1 VILSAGLPVVAAAQF
16 PGSGGSRPEGP
27 GKRDRAADAKKGPA
41 ADPQTLPT
49 EVRWSVAVSVR
60 PSAPPVIGGDKIFL
74 ALESG
79 VLVAH
84 RLSDGVEAWR
94 VEMRTDQ
101 PIAVD
106 GARVFVASGEAVHA
120 LDSGDAAIVWRVPT
134 GTLTAPIL
142 VQDGWI
148 VVASAKELAAFR
160 LEDGT
165 RVWGRELGPQHNRP
179 TIEGDNLYVPLDDGR
194 LFALDLRTGTDRWV
208 RRVVSP
214 RTSEAGKGPPALS
227 EVLAYPDRVF
237 LGASD
242 GRFVALHAVDGSL
255 AWRSSIGAVLRGRP
269 VGDGTRV
276 FVAAMDNVVRAFDR
290 GNGALLWHP
299 GLPFRPM
306 GPVLIGTRLVVPGA
320 SAEVRAFDVA
330 GRPAG
335 QIKLNASLLI
345 PPAFSE
351 SAGGHIMA
359 GVTGSLEGQWLLLVE
374 ESRAL
379 PIVPLTQLP
388 GVIVPVVLPTP
399 QG

>member
-1 VILSAGLPVVAAAQF
+1 
-16 PGSGGSRPEGP
+16 
-27 GKRDRAADAKKGPA
+27 
-41 ADPQTLPT
+41 
-49 EVRWSVAVSVR
+49 VRWSVAVSVR
-60 PSAPPVIGGDKIFL
+60 ASAPPVIGGDKIFL

-84 RLSDGVEAWR
+84 RISDGVEAWR

-101 PIAVD
+101 PIAVE
-106 GARVFVASGEAVHA
+106 GTRVFVASGEAVHA

-134 GTLTAPIL
+134 GALTAPIL

-160 LEDGT
+160 SEDGA

-194 LFALDLRTGTDRWV
+194 LFALDLRTGADRWV
-208 RRVVSP
+208 SRVVRP
-214 RTSEAGKGPPALS
+214 PTSEAGKGPPALS

-242 GRFVALHAVDGSL
+242 GRFLALKAVDGSL

-290 GNGALLWHP
+290 GNGELLWHP

-320 SAEVRAFDVA
+320 SAEVRAFDIA

-335 QIKLNASLLI
+335 QIKLEAALAI

-351 SAGGHIMA
+351 SAGGRIMA
-359 GVTGSLEGQWLLLVE
+359 GVTGSLDGPSKLFLIE

-379 PIVPLTQLP
+379 PIVPLTELP
-388 GVIVPVVLPTP
+388 GVTVAVAPPTP
-399 QG
+399 TR